1 MATSTPAAHSTSANA
16 PTTRGTTVVD
26 STTMT
31 NTDATTTSLAQT
43 VTITT
48 NGDTSAGPDTTAL
61 ASTSNNETPTSADN
75 TRTTEQQSGP
85 TASTSVTNTATVR
98 TTSLHSTENTTDIQ
112 TTPSDNQTSTGDTTM
127 NAGTTGSRV
136 PGDPTARSD
145 PVTTKITTP
154 FETVR
159 RGNSTASS
167 TEGTRTDSSII
178 CYVCDESNDQ
188 DCGTDLSSTGD
199 YNETC
204 QYNCWT
210 ILDSNGNTSRICND
224 TYESGSTSLSCD
236 AASSQVCI
244 DSSGV
249 TECFYCCSSDYCNSE
264 TLSGSSRLPVASFI
278 TLLVAIVVSATNV
291 SFH

>member
-1 MATSTPAAHSTSANA
+1 MMSPLKHLLAFVVVCSVEFA
-16 PTTRGTTVVD
+16 VVD
-26 STTMT
+26 GQNTTLAVDNSTLAIT
-31 NTDATTTSLAQT
+31 TDAD
-43 VTITT
+43 
-48 NGDTSAGPDTTAL
+48 N
-61 ASTSNNETPTSADN
+61 STDIY
-75 TRTTEQQSGP
+75 
-85 TASTSVTNTATVR
+85 
-98 TTSLHSTENTTDIQ
+98 TTDI
-112 TTPSDNQTSTGDTTM
+112 
-127 NAGTTGSRV
+127 
-136 PGDPTARSD
+136 
-145 PVTTKITTP
+145 
-154 FETVR
+154 TVI
-159 RGNSTASS
+159 GNSTAVVGTTLADDNS
-167 TEGTRTDSSII
+167 TAVTTDASLTTVDSSII
-178 CYVCDESNDQ
+178 CYVCDENNDQ
-188 DCGTDLSSTGD
+188 DCGTDLSSTAD

-291 SFH
+291 SFTDTLFCVLCEKSKCKYK